1 MKKLAVVFLLLLWVL
16 TLFAGTELIIHYHR
30 YDGKYDGWN
39 LWIWGEGV
47 NGQAYDFTETD
58 AFGKTAR
65 VTLDQCFDR
74 TGIIVRLREWMDKD
88 VAEDRFIDTRSG
100 HAEIYILQGV
110 KELFTSEPDIS
121 PRIFFTGAVSDRQ
134 IRAFMTNEFDTK
146 QWEGKVSVT
155 VNGEPRAVSDV
166 EKVIPTDISKTNFI
180 KITLAE
186 SLSVDDLARDV
197 RLSVEGFSPERIVM
211 MGVLDALVDEGEMGA
226 LYSKGQTT
234 FRVWSP
240 VSQAVS
246 VRLYSKWD
254 SATPDRVVAMEK
266 NSVGTWSASISGD
279 LNGWFYLY
287 EYDNYGETRLGLDP
301 YSKAA
306 SINGRKSAVVDLEL
320 TEPEGWGADGTVP
333 FGAQE
338 DAIIYEVHIADVTG
352 LPNSGVAKKA
362 TYLGMVETGTRGP
375 DGVRTG
381 IDHMVELG
389 VTHVHILPFFDF
401 YTGEESN
408 RDFEAMYNWGYDPYL
423 FMCPEGRY
431 ASDPFTPE
439 TRVREVKEMVQGF
452 HNNGLNVIMD
462 VVFPHTYG
470 VGELSPF
477 DQAVPYYYYKI
488 SKSGAHINESG
499 CGNTTASQRPMMRKF
514 ILDAVE
520 YWVEAYHIDGFR
532 FDQMG
537 FMDIPTMML
546 VEERLRALN
555 PYVLLYGEGWGDAL
569 AIDYWGWPEDDRKE
583 GNSVTRLVKT
593 AVAGTPFAAFNDDIR
608 DAIRGSV
615 FEPATRGFVLNALA
629 KVKKIKSGAVGSID
643 FSKTEK
649 GFADDPQQTINYAAC
664 HDNHTLW
671 DKNTL
676 AAKADSSYA
685 WTEAD
690 LVRAQKLAGAVLMTA
705 QGVAFLHGGQDFCR
719 TKNFDEN
726 SYASPISVN
735 GFDYARKAEYLD
747 VFEYY
752 KGLIALRKA
761 FDAFRLRTDEEI
773 RERVRLLTNKERM
786 VVSYI
791 IEAPASDGYRE
802 ILVVFNGS
810 PKAAEVELP
819 EGRWMVLVD
828 DRVAGAEVLYTLEGG
843 LVSMPGTSAWVMAR

>member
-1 MKKLAVVFLLLLWVL
+1 VKKTVTIFGLLLCVL

-39 LWIWGEGV
+39 LWIWGDGV

-58 AFGKTAR
+58 AFGKVAR
-65 VTLDQCFDR
+65 VTLDQSFDR

-88 VAEDRFIDTRSG
+88 VAEDRFIDTRAG
-100 HAEIYILQGV
+100 QAEVYILQGV
-110 KELFTSEPDIS
+110 KELFTLEPDIS
-121 PRIFFTGAVSDRQ
+121 PRVFFTGAVSDRQ

-146 QWEGKVSVT
+146 LWQGKVALT
-155 VNGEPRAVSDV
+155 VNGESRNVSAV
-166 EKVIPTDISKTNFI
+166 EKVVPTDLSKTNFV
-180 KITLAE
+180 KITLE
-186 SLSVDDLARDV
+186 EPLSVDDLARDV
-197 RLSVEGFSPERIVM
+197 QLSVEGFSPARVVM

-226 LYSKGQTT
+226 LYAKDQTT

-240 VSQAVS
+240 VSRSVSLHLFADDEAAV
-246 VRLYSKWD
+246 
-254 SATPDRVVAMEK
+254 ADRVETMKKDA
-266 NSVGTWSASISGD
+266 VGTWSATVAGD
-279 LNGWFYLY
+279 LNGWFYWY
-287 EYDNYGETRLGLDP
+287 EYDSYGERRIGVDP
-301 YSKAA
+301 YSKSA
-306 SINGRKSAVVDLEL
+306 SKNGKKSAVVDLAG
-320 TEPEGWGADGTVP
+320 TDPEGWALDTTVP

-338 DAIIYEVHIADVTG
+338 DAILYEVHIADVTG
-352 LPNSGVAKKA
+352 LPNSGVARKA
-362 TYLGMVETGTRGP
+362 TYLGMVETGTTGP

-381 IDHMVELG
+381 IDHIAELG

-401 YTGEESN
+401 YTGDEAN

-431 ASDPFTPE
+431 ATDPFDPE
-439 TRVREVKEMVQGF
+439 ARVKEAKAMVKGF
-452 HNNGLNVIMD
+452 HDSGLNVIMD

-488 SKSGAHINESG
+488 SKSGAHVNESG
-499 CGNTTASQRPMMRKF
+499 CGNTIASQRPMMGKF
-514 ILDAVE
+514 ILDAVQ
-520 YWVEAYHIDGFR
+520 YWVKEYHIDGFR

-537 FMDIPTMML
+537 FMDIPTMLL

-555 PYVLLYGEGWGDAL
+555 PNILLYGEGWGDAS
-569 AIDYWGWPEDDRKE
+569 AMDYWGWPEDDRKE
-583 GNSVTRLVKT
+583 GNSITRLVKT
-593 AVAGTPFAAFNDDIR
+593 AVVGTPFAAFNDEIR

-615 FEPATRGFVLNALA
+615 FESATRGFVLNALA
-629 KVKKIKSGAVGSID
+629 KVKKIKSGVVGSID

-649 GFADDPQQTINYAAC
+649 GFTDDPQQTINYAAC

-676 AAKADSSYA
+676 AAQADTGYS

-690 LVRAQKLAGAVLMTA
+690 LVRAQKLAGAILMTA
-705 QGVAFLHGGQDFCR
+705 QGVVFLHGGQDFCR
-719 TKNFDEN
+719 TKAFDGN

-735 GFDYARKAEYLD
+735 GFDYARKAQYIE

-761 FDAFRLRTDEEI
+761 FSAFRLRTDDEI
-773 RERVRLLTNKERM
+773 RKRVEILTNKNRM
-786 VVSYI
+786 VVSFLI
-791 IEAPASDGYRE
+791 KAPESDGYGE
-802 ILVVFNGS
+802 IFVIFNGN
-810 PKAAEVELP
+810 PKPAEVEVP
-819 EGRWMVLVD
+819 EGLWSILVD
-828 DRVAGAEVLYTLEGG
+828 DRNAGTETLYTLEGG
-843 LVSMPGTSAWVMAR
+843 LLTMPGTTAWVLAR